1 MTVVSAVVVLVVSMI
16 RFLALL
22 LLAAPAYAG
31 DNHVH
36 VEQVGS
42 GDNVDLTVDQIGYDN
57 IINFTI

>member
-1 MTVVSAVVVLVVSMI
+1 MI

-22 LLAAPAYAG
+22 LLTAPVYAG

-57 IINFTI
+57 IINFTFFF